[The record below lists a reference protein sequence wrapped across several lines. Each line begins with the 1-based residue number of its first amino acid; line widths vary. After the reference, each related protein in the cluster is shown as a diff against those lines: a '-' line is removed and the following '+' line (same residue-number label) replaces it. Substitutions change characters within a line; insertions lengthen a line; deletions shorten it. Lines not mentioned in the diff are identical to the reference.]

1 MNYRPRMPRNSK
13 ENQASDLIHCRAEF
27 ALFVQHELPPHPPA
41 LTEEVTTL
49 ERTDGRIQDSNI
61 RALSCGR
68 IPGRWIGAILQVVI
82 SRMPCWAC
90 LPKEELL
97 HDPQGPPICF
107 PSPERARKAA
117 IRRVH

>member
-49 ERTDGRIQDSNI
+49 ERLMVGS
-61 RALSCGR
+61 R
-68 IPGRWIGAILQVVI
+68 IPI
-82 SRMPCWAC
+82 SGPCPAG
-90 LPKEELL
+90 ESQA
-97 HDPQGPPICF
+97 DG
-107 PSPERARKAA
+107 
-117 IRRVH
+117 